1 MEKLTPEYPTDALAE
16 ALEVSES
23 GFAAHRRKAQR
34 PRRQHDEQLRRSSG
48 KASRRA
54 GAPTAVRG
62 CGSISRTAASAAAKI
77 ASPGSCG
84 RVACGLGRSGASLTP
99 SIAIKGSI
107 IGGDGTNITGAIVG
121 SADIGKITVGG
132 DVRAGSA
139 GTGLISTTGRIGSL
153 TIGGDLVTSL
163 EVGTSSA
170 ISANRGLG
178 SLKIGGSIIGHAN
191 DIAQLS
197 FDGGGTI
204 LGSLLVGGNVE
215 FASIH
220 AVSISADNSIGK
232 ITVGGDWI
240 ASRISL
246 GTNPGADTIY
256 GTNDDTFTNDGSPE
270 TVGKLGSLTIKGKLL
285 GTVGGPDS
293 FRIMAPKI
301 GTLKVGEVLYPL
313 TVGIDNFGIGAT
325 GDSSIVD
332 RA

>member
-1 MEKLTPEYPTDALAE
+1 
-16 ALEVSES
+16 
-23 GFAAHRRKAQR
+23 
-34 PRRQHDEQLRRSSG
+34 
-48 KASRRA
+48 
-54 GAPTAVRG
+54 
-62 CGSISRTAASAAAKI
+62 
-77 ASPGSCG
+77 
-84 RVACGLGRSGASLTP
+84 LTP